1 MKNQHYLLILA
12 ILFLGGCNQE
22 TSTSSQEP
30 SMESEITSKNI
41 SLDSIVSLYKTPSD
55 QYVMVI
61 AHRAAWRTFP
71 ENSIEAIRSAIK
83 IGVDMVEVDVAKTKD
98 GKFILMHDNTVDR
111 TTTGSGKVTDLTY
124 SEIKQLRL
132 NNAMGDTDYK
142 VPTLM
147 EALMEIKGKIMIN
160 LDKSD
165 DHFNEIYPMLI
176 ETNTIN
182 QVVLKGHYTA
192 EEMKD
197 KFGDFYKEVIYM
209 PLITDRIKDISN
221 YVKSLEATINPSSY
235 EIVFNEG
242 YLDSFEYIPEIQRNG
257 DNVWINTLWPS
268 LANNRTDDKAYWNP
282 DDNWGWVVDNG
293 ATMIQTDRPSELI
306 VYLKSIGKH

>member
-1 MKNQHYLLILA
+1 MKNKQFLLIIA

-22 TSTSSQEP
+22 PSTKSG
-30 SMESEITSKNI
+30 ITSETI
-41 SLDSIVSLYKTPSD
+41 SLDSIISLYKNPSD

-61 AHRAAWRTFP
+61 AHRAAWRNFP

-98 GKFILMHDNTVDR
+98 GKFILMHDETVYR
-111 TTTGSGKVTDLTY
+111 TTTASGKVTDLTY
-124 SEIKQLRL
+124 DEIKQLRL
-132 NNAMGDTDYK
+132 VNAMGYTDYK
-142 VPTLM
+142 VPLLYDVLM
-147 EALMEIKGKIMIN
+147 EVKGKIMIN

-165 DHFNEIYPMLI
+165 DHFNEIYPMLK
-176 ETNTIN
+176 ETNTIG

-192 EEMKD
+192 EEMKA

-209 PLITDRIKDISN
+209 PLITDRIKDVSN
-221 YVKSLEATINPSSY
+221 YVNSLEATINPSSY
-235 EIVFNEG
+235 EVVFNDG
-242 YLDSFEYIPEIQRNG
+242 YMDSFEYIPELQKNG
-257 DNVWINTLWPS
+257 DNVWINTLWGS

-282 DDNWGWVVDNG
+282 DENWGWVVNEG

-306 VYLKSIGKH
+306 IYLKSIGKR